1 MLKRLLGLKSRPDAA
16 DRLYAHAVA
25 QARDPRFYADLGVA
39 DRIDA
44 RFELYV
50 LHVQLLIL
58 RLQDEG
64 GDARDLA
71 QGLFDVFVSA
81 LDNDLREL
89 GVGDLSVAKKMRKL
103 SEQVYG
109 RMSAYESGLKC
120 FEQSDFS
127 GAETQLVTA
136 VASGTLQPDLTEAAL
151 RTLARARIAQ
161 GKLPEAEETLKQL
174 QAGAM
179 EQDQFLLVTA
189 ELELKKNNRDAAKRA
204 VQQARAINSKLAIPA
219 SLKGL

>member
-25 QARDPRFYADLGVA
+25 QARDPRFYAGLGVA
-39 DRIDA
+39 DRIDS

-58 RLQDEG
+58 RLQDQDAEG
-64 GDARDLA
+64 RELGQR
-71 QGLFDVFVSA
+71 LFDVFVSA

-109 RMSAYESGLKC
+109 RMSAYEPGLRGG
-120 FEQSDFS
+120 E
-127 GAETQLVTA
+127 GA
-136 VASGTLQPDLTEAAL
+136 DLGAAL
-151 RTLARARIAQ
+151 GRNVA
-161 GKLPEAEETLKQL
+161 PESPA
-174 QAGAM
+174 AGP
-179 EQDQFLLVTA
+179 
-189 ELELKKNNRDAAKRA
+189 ELERYALAAR
-204 VQQARAINSKLAIPA
+204 QALAA
-219 SLKGL
+219 QDVRSLIQGPHWPEVVT

>member
-16 DRLYAHAVA
+16 DRLYAHAVT
-25 QARDPRFYADLGVA
+25 QARDPRFYAELGVA

-58 RLQDEG
+58 RLQEQGEEG
-64 GDARDLA
+64 RELA
-71 QGLFDVFVSA
+71 QRLFDVFVSA

-109 RMSAYESGLKC
+109 RMSAYESGLKNG
-120 FEQSDFS
+120 E
-127 GAETQLVTA
+127 AAPLA
-136 VASGTLQPDLTEAAL
+136 VALGRNVDMEVGAPLADYALATRAAL
-151 RTLARARIAQ
+151 AGQDVRSLIQRPNW
-161 GKLPEAEETLKQL
+161 PE
-174 QAGAM
+174 
-179 EQDQFLLVTA
+179 V
-189 ELELKKNNRDAAKRA
+189 
-204 VQQARAINSKLAIPA
+204 IP
-219 SLKGL
+219 

>member
-25 QARDPRFYADLGVA
+25 QARDLRFYADLGVA

-58 RLQDEG
+58 RLQEEG
-64 GDARDLA
+64 GDGRDLA
-71 QGLFDVFVSA
+71 QNLFDVFVSA

-109 RMSAYESGLKC
+109 RMSAYEPGLK
-120 FEQSDFS
+120 EGD
-127 GAETQLVTA
+127 VTGLA
-136 VASGTLQPDLTEAAL
+136 SALGRNVAPDA
-151 RTLARARIAQ
+151 
-161 GKLPEAEETLKQL
+161 P
-174 QAGAM
+174 AGAGDALAAYAA
-179 EQDQFLLVTA
+179 EARRRLAAQDVAGLIRGPAWPEVT
-189 ELELKKNNRDAAKRA
+189 R
-204 VQQARAINSKLAIPA
+204 
-219 SLKGL
+219 

>member
-109 RMSAYESGLKC
+109 RMSAYESGLKDGDVAGLASALGRNVVPDAPAAAGPALAAYAV
-120 FEQSDFS
+120 EARRGLAAQDVD
-127 GAETQLVTA
+127 ALVRVPA
-136 VASGTLQPDLTEAAL
+136 W
-151 RTLARARIAQ
+151 
-161 GKLPEAEETLKQL
+161 PE
-174 QAGAM
+174 
-179 EQDQFLLVTA
+179 VS
-189 ELELKKNNRDAAKRA
+189 R
-204 VQQARAINSKLAIPA
+204 
-219 SLKGL
+219 

>member
-16 DRLYAHAVA
+16 DRLYGHAVA
-25 QARDPRFYADLGVA
+25 QARDPRFYALLGVA

-58 RLQDEG
+58 RLQELDGEG
-64 GDARDLA
+64 RDLA
-71 QGLFDVFVSA
+71 QRLFDVFVSA

-109 RMSAYESGLKC
+109 RMSAYEPGLKGG
-120 FEQSDFS
+120 D
-127 GAETQLVTA
+127 
-136 VASGTLQPDLTEAAL
+136 VAGLAAAL
-151 RTLARARIAQ
+151 GRNVAPGAADGDRALADYATAARETLA
-161 GKLPEAEETLKQL
+161 KQDL
-174 QAGAM
+174 
-179 EQDQFLLVTA
+179 
-189 ELELKKNNRDAAKRA
+189 
-204 VQQARAINSKLAIPA
+204 A
-219 SLKGL
+219 SLIREPLWPQVTT

>member
-25 QARDPRFYADLGVA
+25 QARDPRFYAELGVA

-58 RLQDEG
+58 RLQEHGEEG
-64 GDARDLA
+64 RELA
-71 QGLFDVFVSA
+71 QRLFDVFVSA

-109 RMSAYESGLKC
+109 RMSAYEPGLKG
-120 FEQSDFS
+120 EA
-127 GAETQLVTA
+127 GGEL
-136 VASGTLQPDLTEAAL
+136 GAAL
-151 RTLARARIAQ
+151 ARNVAPETATAGEALASYALA
-161 GKLPEAEETLKQL
+161 A
-174 QAGAM
+174 
-179 EQDQFLLVTA
+179 
-189 ELELKKNNRDAAKRA
+189 RDA
-204 VQQARAINSKLAIPA
+204 LAA
-219 SLKGL
+219 QELGSLIEGPDWPEVVP

>member
-1 MLKRLLGLKSRPDAA
+1 MLKRLLGFKSRPDAA

-25 QARDPRFYADLGVA
+25 QARDPRFYRDLGVE

-58 RLQDEG
+58 RLQALGEPG
-64 GDARDLA
+64 RDLG
-71 QGLFDVFVSA
+71 QRLFDVFTSA

-109 RMSAYESGLKC
+109 RMTAYEPGLK
-120 FEQSDFS
+120 EGDADALADALGRNVAA
-127 GAETQLVTA
+127 GA
-136 VASGTLQPDLTEAAL
+136 GAAL
-151 RTLARARIAQ
+151 AAYALRARDR
-161 GKLPEAEETLKQL
+161 LSN
-174 QAGAM
+174 
-179 EQDQFLLVTA
+179 QDA
-189 ELELKKNNRDAAKRA
+189 DA
-204 VQQARAINSKLAIPA
+204 L
-219 SLKGL
+219 LKGPNWPEITR

>member
-25 QARDPRFYADLGVA
+25 QARDVRFYAGLGVA
-39 DRIDA
+39 DRIDS

-58 RLQDEG
+58 RLQELGDEG
-64 GDARDLA
+64 RDLA
-71 QGLFDVFVSA
+71 QRLFDVFVSA

-109 RMSAYESGLKC
+109 RMSAYEPGLKGGD
-120 FEQSDFS
+120 ETDLA
-127 GAETQLVTA
+127 GALGRN
-136 VASGTLQPDLTEAAL
+136 VAPEASAAGSALAGYALAAKAAL
-151 RTLARARIAQ
+151 AGQDVRALIQ
-161 GKLPEAEETLKQL
+161 GPNWPE
-174 QAGAM
+174 
-179 EQDQFLLVTA
+179 V
-189 ELELKKNNRDAAKRA
+189 
-204 VQQARAINSKLAIPA
+204 PA
-219 SLKGL
+219 

>member
-25 QARDPRFYADLGVA
+25 QARDPRFYAVLGVA

-58 RLQDEG
+58 RLQEQGEEG
-64 GDARDLA
+64 RELA
-71 QGLFDVFVSA
+71 QRLFDVFVSA

-109 RMSAYESGLKC
+109 RMSAYEAGLK
-120 FEQSDFS
+120 DDA
-127 GAETQLVTA
+127 GAGLSLALGRNVT
-136 VASGTLQPDLTEAAL
+136 PDAPNAGEA
-151 RTLARARIAQ
+151 LARYALAARSALAGQDVRSLIQ
-161 GKLPEAEETLKQL
+161 GPNWPE
-174 QAGAM
+174 
-179 EQDQFLLVTA
+179 V
-189 ELELKKNNRDAAKRA
+189 
-204 VQQARAINSKLAIPA
+204 VS
-219 SLKGL
+219 